1 VLECVG
7 CKGGTASTSCWLGAC
22 AAVTAAGAL
31 LPLPHGHLHVACPYT
46 MCSRTAQLTRMDASV
61 DLPLPLVP
69 HSSTTTHRR
78 RSRKLHRTEP
88 ACFAIILYCFVI
100 SPRRQCSSYA
110 TPLTLALPIGCT
122 EQFPWAPTQ
131 PHTCMHCQ
139 YGRHLAKSAC
149 WRTLHFPS
157 MDPCRMLKG
166 VLASHACVV
175 HASSMSVG
183 RLDKYRHA

>member
-1 VLECVG
+1 MDATCV
-7 CKGGTASTSCWLGAC
+7 CSMWQQSQLQVHCCHYLMGTCMLHAHTLC
-22 AAVTAAGAL
+22 AAGLLSSPGWTPVLTCHCRWCHTAA
-31 LPLPHGHLHVACPYT
+31 PP
-46 MCSRTAQLTRMDASV
+46 RTAAAPANCTGQNQHVSPLSCTALSSAHAVSV
-61 DLPLPLVP
+61 QAMPR
-69 HSSTTTHRR
+69 HSHW
-78 RSRKLHRTEP
+78 H
-88 ACFAIILYCFVI
+88 
-100 SPRRQCSSYA
+100 SP
-110 TPLTLALPIGCT
+110 GCT